1 MTKKRK
7 SFDVAQEVD
16 IQANAGSDLGNS
28 DSDSSSDDSLV
39 LEGELIRN
47 PDADVSDDDDGVS
60 SEEENSKKSKDH
72 EPSKKKPKQEE
83 TSPMEPKAKKTSKN
97 PTNEPETIQVEL

>member
-7 SFDVAQEVD
+7 SLDVAQEVD

-47 PDADVSDDDDGVS
+47 PDADVSDDDDGVT
-60 SEEENSKKSKDH
+60 SEEENSKSKGR
-72 EPSKKKPKQEE
+72 EPSKKKPKQQQ
-83 TSPMEPKAKKTSKN
+83 TNLMESKAKKTSKN